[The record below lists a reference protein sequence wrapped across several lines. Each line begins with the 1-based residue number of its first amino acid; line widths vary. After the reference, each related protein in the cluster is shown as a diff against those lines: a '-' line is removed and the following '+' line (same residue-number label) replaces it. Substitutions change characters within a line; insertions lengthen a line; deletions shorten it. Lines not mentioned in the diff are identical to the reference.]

1 MLPQLPPQVAGAGD
15 ALLNLLALL
24 SDKAAAEARIKL
36 LRDHEAAARQ
46 AIEEANK
53 RIAEVEAANRALEKQ
68 RQADAAQIERE
79 RTAWKA
85 EQTKR
90 LAEINN
96 WERQTKAAL
105 DQAEKDRSAAAKL
118 KADLEQRLAKM
129 AQLAA

>member
-24 SDKAAAEARIKL
+24 SDKAATETHIRL
-36 LRDHEAAARQ
+36 SRSREDAARQ

-53 RIAEVEAANRALEKQ
+53 RIAEDEAAGRDLEKQ
-68 RQADAAQIERE
+68 RHAANAQLERE
-79 RTAWKA
+79 RAAWQA

-90 LAEINN
+90 QAQLEK
-96 WERQTKAAL
+96 WEKEAQAAL
-105 DQAEKDRSAAAKL
+105 QQATKDRDAAAKL